1 MIIQKYNERI
11 SLLLYLGEFL
21 ERKLPSGTTQFN
33 VRLRI
38 RWKKY
43 SNIDMTMSKGYESF
57 VQLKCGVSTFYLTKI
72 HNSFKSDS
80 GFLLD
85 FRDVDNFQTKM

>member
-1 MIIQKYNERI
+1 
-11 SLLLYLGEFL
+11 
-21 ERKLPSGTTQFN
+21 
-33 VRLRI
+33 
-38 RWKKY
+38 
-43 SNIDMTMSKGYESF
+43 MTMSKGYESF

-85 FRDVDNFQTKM
+85 FRDVDNF